1 MTLQEIILKHNLI
14 FIFFIVFWIFLIF
27 AFYQAFKEKL

>member
-14 FIFFIVFWIFLIF
+14 FTVFIGVWIFLIF
-27 AFYQAFKEKL
+27 AFYQAFKEK